1 MKKLQIENLK
11 ALIDLEYPHICL
23 NLYDYNQF
31 IQIPWE
37 AKRFYPM
44 KYNRGNWYDKKGFFH
59 NGKTAVWAT
68 LGIKPNHIRIA
79 DKEIPTLATGA
90 YWSQEFSFENEG
102 SPNLIRKMMK
112 LKAFW

>member
-1 MKKLQIENLK
+1 MKKRQIDNLRE
-11 ALIDLEYPHICL
+11 LINMEYPHICL
-23 NLYDYNQF
+23 NTNDFQQF

-44 KYNRGNWYDKKGFFH
+44 RGRGNWYEKRGFFH

-68 LGIKPNHIRIA
+68 LGMKPNHIKIA
-79 DKEIPTLATGA
+79 DKEIPTLSSGA
-90 YWSQEFSFENEG
+90 YWSQEFSFEEEG
-102 SPNLIRKMMK
+102 SPRIIQKMMK